1 VRRGSDA
8 GSFSGRS
15 AARCFAF
22 VDGWPRREATQRQ
35 DRPRAGARTSHRYD
49 QVLRLPTETGRF
61 AFGRNWKRYVRTVAA
76 REVGIAADSLHR
88 SLGEIDPHSCS
99 FLDIGCGS
107 GLMSAAACRLGFRRV
122 VSFDYDSDSVEATH
136 AMRRAQSEPGN
147 WTVLQGSVLDDGFM
161 TRLGRFDVVYSWG
174 VLHHTGDMWAALDR
188 ALAAVAPGGRAL
200 IALYND
206 QGWISQYWAVVKQT
220 YIRSPA
226 PLRALIAGIFYVYFG
241 VGLFVADLLRL
252 RNPLRRHSGDRRGMK
267 FRYDVVDWV
276 GGYPFEVARP
286 QEVENYARARGFDC
300 RCVFFA
306 GRRHGC
312 NEYLL
317 RRLV

>member
-1 VRRGSDA
+1 MNELASD
-8 GSFSGRS
+8 
-15 AARCFAF
+15 
-22 VDGWPRREATQRQ
+22 
-35 DRPRAGARTSHRYD
+35 
-49 QVLRLPTETGRF
+49 RF
-61 AFGRNWKRYVRTVAA
+61 AFGRNWKRYIRTVGDRELGAA
-76 REVGIAADSLHR
+76 VDSLR
-88 SLGEIDPHSCS
+88 RAVDGVDPASSS

-107 GLMSAAACRLGFRRV
+107 GLMSAAAHQFGFARV
-122 VSFDYDSDSVEATH
+122 VSFDYDADSVEATDGL
-136 AMRRAQSEPGN
+136 RRELTEPAG
-147 WTVLQGSVLDDGFM
+147 WSVLQGSVLDADFM
-161 TRLGRFDVVYSWG
+161 ARLGRFDVVYSWG
-174 VLHHTGDMWAALDR
+174 VLHHTGAMWSAVQLALD
-188 ALAAVAPGGRAL
+188 AVAPGGRAF

-206 QGWISQYWAVVKQT
+206 QGWISTYWTAVKLA

-252 RNPLRRHSGDRRGMK
+252 RNPFRRHSGDRRGMK